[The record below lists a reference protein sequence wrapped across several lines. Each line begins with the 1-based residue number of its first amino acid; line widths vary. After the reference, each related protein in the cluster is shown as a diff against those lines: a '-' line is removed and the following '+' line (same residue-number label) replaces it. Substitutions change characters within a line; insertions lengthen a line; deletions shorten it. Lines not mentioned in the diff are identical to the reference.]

1 MTITD
6 MPQTTTDDADVDGL
20 LSRAAGGDQQ
30 AFGVFYDLTAA
41 RVYSVLLA
49 LTQSAARSEALL
61 EEVYVEAWERVVR
74 RGVPPC
80 PAREW
85 VSLLA
90 HRRAARGR

>member
-20 LSRAAGGDQQ
+20 LLRAAGGDQQ
-30 AFGVFYDLTAA
+30 AFGMFYDLTAA
-41 RVYSVLLA
+41 RVYSLLLA
-49 LTQSAARSEALL
+49 LTRNAARSDVLL

-74 RGVPPC
+74 RGLPPC
-80 PAREW
+80 PAKEW
-85 VSLLA
+85 VSLMA